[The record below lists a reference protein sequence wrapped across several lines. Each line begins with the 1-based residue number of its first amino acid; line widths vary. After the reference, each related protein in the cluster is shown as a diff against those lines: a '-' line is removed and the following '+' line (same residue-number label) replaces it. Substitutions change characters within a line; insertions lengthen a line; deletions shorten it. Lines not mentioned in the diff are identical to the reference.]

1 MLEHWNSYPY
11 IHNQGRAYKQNIV
24 GLGTGPGPTKRMAE
38 RYTNSRPESSNLMN
52 VSNGSESN
60 RDQHGYYGEHDEWGR
75 RYQDR
80 QHDDYQQEHQY
91 DQPLQEQQHD
101 GYQYSQ
107 QYGAQHQLQGIQP
120 RNQLNSNLSEATSVD
135 SATLQRV
142 AEQMDVIL
150 IRTNSMQT
158 RSESAIQTF
167 NNKAAELFQIVEVNR
182 RASEQGTLQL
192 SNKIAREMN
201 VRDQA
206 LQESLN
212 SRMSELTIHIKR
224 DIQDEINR
232 KHEENRHQLQLSL
245 NTLNDLVADR
255 GAQALGTA
263 IDRVADIPSRNQ
275 VNEMITQGIRAALPR
290 PGEPFSVGRYPGRGR
305 GGYQGGGNGMTG
317 RGGGRGAGNR
327 WNPMLRPQ
335 IIYPVPM
342 QINQTN
348 GPTMGHFY
356 IDRNYVDPNRFDEN
370 DFYNIEPWMRDRL
383 RFFIDIQQR
392 TVTCGKLVS

>member
-1 MLEHWNSYPY
+1 MRLKIWKDFQSVILSKKSNIFKQPFLANRNSPFNDFWKSYRTQHWNPYPY
-11 IHNQGRAYKQNIV
+11 IHNQGRAYKQNII

-60 RDQHGYYGEHDEWGR
+60 RHQHGYYGEHDEWGR
-75 RYQDR
+75 RYQGM

-107 QYGAQHQLQGIQP
+107 KYEAQHQLQGIQP

-167 NNKAAELFQIVEVNR
+167 NNKAAELFQIVEMNR

-192 SNKIAREMN
+192 SSKIAREMN

-212 SRMSELTIHIKR
+212 ARMSELTIHIKR
-224 DIQDEINR
+224 DIQEEINR

-245 NTLNDLVADR
+245 NTLNDLVVDR
-255 GAQALGTA
+255 GAQALGTV

-290 PGEPFSVGRYPGRGR
+290 PVEPFSVGRYPGRGR
-305 GGYQGGGNGMTG
+305 GGYQTG
-317 RGGGRGAGNR
+317 
-327 WNPMLRPQ
+327 
-335 IIYPVPM
+335 
-342 QINQTN
+342 
-348 GPTMGHFY
+348 
-356 IDRNYVDPNRFDEN
+356 
-370 DFYNIEPWMRDRL
+370 
-383 RFFIDIQQR
+383 
-392 TVTCGKLVS
+392 